1 MTETATMSRGQISQG
16 GRLGNNGGRLGSTGK
31 RRGTASQEADSLT
44 IRLCHMK
51 KRAGETG
58 YGFNIMSKRD
68 KLCQYVGKVDPG
80 TPAYESGLRTGDK
93 IIEIDNKNVAEMSY
107 VQIIELLRKGRRI
120 GSFLLYIRVY
130 VKVIL
135 IFRFI
140 YLCHELFV

>member
-1 MTETATMSRGQISQG
+1 MTETATMSRGQLSQG
-16 GRLGNNGGRLGSTGK
+16 GRLGSSGGRLGSTGK

-51 KRAGETG
+51 KRADETG

-120 GSFLLYIRVY
+120 GSFFCFCS
-130 VKVIL
+130 
-135 IFRFI
+135 IFEII
-140 YLCHELFV
+140 YLLC